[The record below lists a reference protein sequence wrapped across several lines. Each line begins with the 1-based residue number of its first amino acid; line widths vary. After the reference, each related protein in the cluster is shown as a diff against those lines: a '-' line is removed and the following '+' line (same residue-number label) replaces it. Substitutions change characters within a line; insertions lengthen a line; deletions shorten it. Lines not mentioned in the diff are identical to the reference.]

1 MQNYVVLKFG
11 GSVLHS
17 HEDFDQISREIK
29 RFIHKGY
36 KVVAVVSAYY
46 GITEQLIKKADEA
59 FRDKQ
64 SNDYAKTV
72 AEGEFQSATDLVSFL
87 NNEGIQASLKD
98 PASIEFIAQGY
109 RDSGKPVSISSQLI
123 EQALESVS
131 VIVVPGFSA
140 IDKNGECI
148 LLGRGGSD
156 ISAVCIAQALGL
168 THVRLLKDVDG
179 LYDRDPN
186 IHSNAQR
193 LSHVDYATAAEL
205 AGDLIQSEAISF
217 AANRRVCIDIA
228 CMGAV
233 DHSRIGPSVDK

>member
-17 HEDFDQISREIK
+17 HEDFEQISKEIK
-29 RFIHKGY
+29 RFIENGY
-36 KVVAVVSAYY
+36 KIVAVVSAYY
-46 GITEQLIKKADEA
+46 GITEQLIKKANEA
-59 FRDKQ
+59 FSDRQ
-64 SNDYAKTV
+64 SSDHAKTV
-72 AEGEFQSATDLVSFL
+72 AEGEFQSAADLVSFL
-87 NNEGIQASLKD
+87 NNVGIQASLKN
-98 PASIEFIAQGY
+98 PASIEFVAQGS
-109 RDSGKPVSISSQLI
+109 RDSGKPVSISSQLLK
-123 EQALESVS
+123 QALQDVS
-131 VIVVPGFSA
+131 VIVIPGFSA
-140 IDKNGECI
+140 IDEQGECI

-217 AANRRVCIDIA
+217 AANRKVCIDIA

-233 DHSRIGPSVDK
+233 DHSRIGPPVDK

>member
-1 MQNYVVLKFG
+1 MQHYVVLKFG

-17 HEDFDQISREIK
+17 HEDFGQISREIK
-29 RFIHKGY
+29 RFIDDDY
-36 KVVAVVSAYY
+36 KVVVVVSAYY

-59 FRDKQ
+59 FSDKQ
-64 SNDYAKTV
+64 SSDYAKTV
-72 AEGEFQSATDLVSFL
+72 AEGEFQSAADLVGFL
-87 NNEGIQASLKD
+87 NNAGIQTSLKD
-98 PASIEFIAQGY
+98 PASIEFVAQGS
-109 RDSGKPVSISSQLI
+109 RDSGKPASISSQLI
-123 EQALESVS
+123 KQALDGVS

-140 IDKNGECI
+140 IDDQGECI

-217 AANRRVCIDIA
+217 AANRSMCIDIA

-233 DHSRIGPSVDK
+233 DFSRIGPPAHK